1 MKNKKAKIIIIIIIA
16 LLVLSS
22 ATLYLFLNS
31 KRLVFEYDKV
41 KEVSLNTKIT
51 NLDNIKNIKNG
62 KILTEEAIIDTSKV
76 GNLKITIEVEDY
88 FKKIH
93 TYTYNINVIDIEKP
107 IITFKEKIESE
118 KGKKID
124 LLKDVTASDDS
135 NEDIEVLVEGEY
147 DINKPGDY
155 KLYYVAKDKSGNT
168 AKEEFTLT
176 IKEKKITT
184 QNEIRPD
191 ATFTTSKGFSGVTKD
206 GVTYIDGYLIANKTY
221 SIPSSYG
228 SGLTKETTNAFYE
241 MKSAASLDGLNIY
254 ISSGFRSYNSQRII
268 YNNYVKRDGVD
279 VADTY
284 SARPGHS
291 EHQTGLAFDV
301 NIINDSFA
309 GTPEAIWLDKN
320 AYKYGFIL
328 RYPKGKTN
336 ETGYKYEPWHFR
348 YVGKNLALVL
358 YNNGNWLTMEDYFGI
373 TSAY

>member
-76 GNLKITIEVEDY
+76 DNLKITIEVEDY

-93 TYTYNINVIDIEKP
+93 AYTYNINVIDIEKP